1 MLFRSLGLDYT
12 ALQQSADRVAEALDH
27 VPGIVAAKAQH
38 SFGSPELVLR
48 PDLPRVATAGLTPG
62 SLAAQVRAQLLGQ
75 VVTQLQ
81 EGERLVDLRVRTAA
95 EWRVDDAFGERAPPL
110 FALRGKGQLPVPV
123 AAVADFERV
132 LAPNELERENQV
144 PMVRVTANVQGR
156 DLGSASAAVR
166 AAVAAVPLEP
176 GVRVEFDGQ
185 QRTQAKQFTRLLVV
199 ATLGMGLVFLLLVVQ
214 FRSLRLPLAIF
225 LALPFGQL
233 GALLAL
239 RVCGEALNVSSAMG
253 LVLLIGLLVK
263 NGIILIECA
272 QSLAASGLDEAAAL
286 TEAARLRLR
295 PILMTTLAAIFGL
308 LPLALG
314 IGSGADLQ
322 RPLAIAVIGGLLVAT
337 MATLV
342 VVPLGCA
349 MLEIGRAHV

>member
-1 MLFRSLGLDYT
+1 
-12 ALQQSADRVAEALDH
+12 
-27 VPGIVAAKAQH
+27 
-38 SFGSPELVLR
+38 
-48 PDLPRVATAGLTPG
+48 
-62 SLAAQVRAQLLGQ
+62 
-75 VVTQLQ
+75 
-81 EGERLVDLRVRTAA
+81 
-95 EWRVDDAFGERAPPL
+95 
-110 FALRGKGQLPVPV
+110 
-123 AAVADFERV
+123 
-132 LAPNELERENQV
+132 
-144 PMVRVTANVQGR
+144 
-156 DLGSASAAVR
+156 
-166 AAVAAVPLEP
+166 
-176 GVRVEFDGQ
+176 
-185 QRTQAKQFTRLLVV
+185 
-199 ATLGMGLVFLLLVVQ
+199 
-214 FRSLRLPLAIF
+214 
-225 LALPFGQL
+225 
-233 GALLAL
+233 
-239 RVCGEALNVSSAMG
+239 VCGEALNVSSAMG

-349 MLEIGRAHV
+349 MLAPGRLARERSEVRDAR